1 MGQVVKFATG
11 ARPGILRAMRWLL
24 LLVLSLPN
32 SACAQTP
39 GAVAAATQPVH
50 LRQGISYSHEIR
62 KGPPMHLHVVR
73 VDLTDP
79 AVSVVVRP
87 GGADPD
93 GPGPWETVLATVRS
107 VANRDNLASAVNG
120 DFFSPKDSH
129 EILGRQVP
137 YFDGNWAKVIGY
149 AMSDQKLWATPINP
163 AEPALVVSQ
172 GNRVVIVSRPTEIP
186 KHAAEIVGGSG
197 MLVENGKVV
206 GKSKDLAPRTAAG
219 IDKEGKHL
227 ILLVVDG
234 RRPEYSAGMTLDQL
248 GAEMV
253 RLGCDQAMNLDGGGS
268 STMVVRDPKTQSAEV
283 KNRPSDGHDFVLPL
297 SVERPVANVLG
308 VKIKDE

>member
-1 MGQVVKFATG
+1 
-11 ARPGILRAMRWLL
+11 MRWSL
-24 LLVLSLPN
+24 LLVFCLPN
-32 SACAQTP
+32 LACAQTP
-39 GAVAAATQPVH
+39 GAVAAATQPAPFDK
-50 LRQGISYSHEIR
+50 LRAGGISYSHEVR
-62 KGPPMHLHVVR
+62 KDPPMHLHVVR

-79 AVSVVVRP
+79 AISVVVRP

-93 GPGPWETVLATVRS
+93 GAGPWETVLATVRS
-107 VANRDNLASAVNG
+107 VANRDNLAVAVNG
-120 DFFSPKDSH
+120 DFFAPKDSH
-129 EILGRQVP
+129 EILGRKVP

-149 AMSDQKLWATPINP
+149 AMSDQKVWATPINP
-163 AEPALVVSQ
+163 AEPALVVTP
-172 GNRVVIVSRPTEIP
+172 GNKVAIVSRPAEIP
-186 KHAAEIVGGSG
+186 KDATQIVGGSG
-197 MLVENGKVV
+197 LVVENGKVV
-206 GKSKDLAPRTAAG
+206 GKSKDLAPRTAVG

-253 RLGCDQAMNLDGGGS
+253 RLGCDRAMNLDGGGS
-268 STMVVRDPKTQSAEV
+268 STMVMRDPKTQLLEV

-308 VKIKDE
+308 VRIKDEGGSMKDE

>member
-1 MGQVVKFATG
+1 
-11 ARPGILRAMRWLL
+11 
-24 LLVLSLPN
+24 
-32 SACAQTP
+32 
-39 GAVAAATQPVH
+39 
-50 LRQGISYSHEIR
+50 
-62 KGPPMHLHVVR
+62 MHLHVVR

-79 AVSVVVRP
+79 SISVVVRP

-107 VANRDNLASAVNG
+107 VANRDNLAVAVNG
-120 DFFSPKDSH
+120 DFFAPKDSH

-149 AMSDQKLWATPINP
+149 AMSDQKVWATPINV
-163 AEPALVVSQ
+163 AEPALVVSP
-172 GNRVVIVSRPTEIP
+172 GNKLVIASRSAEIP
-186 KHAAEIVGGSG
+186 KDATQIVGGSG
-197 MLVENGKVV
+197 LVVDNGKAA
-206 GKSKDLAPRTAAG
+206 GKSKDLAPRTAVG

-248 GAEMV
+248 GAEMA
-253 RLGCDQAMNLDGGGS
+253 RLGCERAMNLDGGGS
-268 STMVVRDPKTQSAEV
+268 STMVMRDAKTQLIEV

-308 VKIKDE
+308 VRIKDE